1 MTMIELIISATALVI
16 NSYVI
21 YKVIQSYTTA
31 KQAERTLKSS
41 QHCEWLYSMG
51 LYETATK
58 FNEWAQ
64 LIERQIKQRDYDFQ
78 KSNIKWYV

>member
-1 MTMIELIISATALVI
+1 MTMVELIIPAVALVI
-16 NSYVI
+16 NAYII

-31 KQAERTLKSS
+31 KQAERTLRSN
-41 QHCEWLYSMG
+41 QHYQWLYNTG

-58 FNEWAQ
+58 FNEWGQ